1 MTARSTPDARAK
13 EVLADIVAGPKG
25 YVTEEYLA
33 RNALILESVLPDPPR
48 LVVDVGCGYGA
59 LATTIA
65 LLTEARVVGLD
76 VLEQRAK
83 AVRDRPQAKGRVA
96 VGIAN
101 VEAGLPIRSGVA
113 DLVIASEIIEHLHD
127 PARLFAEAR
136 RVLQPGGRLVMTT
149 PNLGALPYLALRL
162 FPKRVAHRMLGRW
175 VQQNLH
181 PEIVGGTG
189 GHPDDHQRE
198 GFTLDELERGAKAQ
212 GFVTEDLFTYRI
224 PAPDKML
231 ALFPHRIAAILA
243 ALGAH
248 PLPAGLELFA
258 VFRRR

>member
-1 MTARSTPDARAK
+1 MTASSGSDPRTK
-13 EVLADIVAGPKG
+13 GVLAEIVAGPKG

-33 RNALILESVLPDPPR
+33 RNARILESVLPDPPR

-59 LATTIA
+59 LATAIA
-65 LLTEARVVGLD
+65 VLTPARVVGLD
-76 VLEQRAK
+76 VLEQRAR
-83 AVRDRPQAKGRVA
+83 ALRERPQAKGRVD

-101 VEAGLPIRSGVA
+101 VEAGLPIRTDVA

-127 PARLFAEAR
+127 PAKLFSEAR
-136 RVLQPGGRLVMTT
+136 RILRRGGRLVMTT
-149 PNLGALPYLALRL
+149 PNSGALPYLALKVL
-162 FPKRVAHRMLGRW
+162 PKWIANRVLGRW

-181 PEIVGGTG
+181 PEIAGHAG

-198 GFTLDELERGAKAQ
+198 GFTVDELERGAKAEE
-212 GFVTEDLFTYRI
+212 FETEELFTYRI

-231 ALFPHRIAAILA
+231 DLFPHRISALLA

-248 PLPAGLELFA
+248 PLPGGLELFA
-258 VFRRR
+258 VFRKR

>member
-1 MTARSTPDARAK
+1 MPWRGENGTDGKTLRPWCRVQPFSSSSVVSWRMTARSTPDARAK

-33 RNALILESVLPDPPR
+33 RNALIL
-48 LVVDVGCGYGA
+48 
-59 LATTIA
+59 
-65 LLTEARVVGLD
+65 
-76 VLEQRAK
+76 
-83 AVRDRPQAKGRVA
+83 
-96 VGIAN
+96 
-101 VEAGLPIRSGVA
+101 
-113 DLVIASEIIEHLHD
+113 EHLHD

-181 PEIVGGTG
+181 PEIVGGAG

-198 GFTLDELERGAKAQ
+198 GFTLD
-212 GFVTEDLFTYRI
+212 
-224 PAPDKML
+224 
-231 ALFPHRIAAILA
+231 
-243 ALGAH
+243 
-248 PLPAGLELFA
+248 
-258 VFRRR
+258 